1 MRILW
6 IAKWFPMIYLII
18 THIISL
24 FQIKIA
30 DIVSQG
36 LGIILNL
43 VIILLVTLF
52 FIKQK
57 EMAKN
62 IIGFGK

>member
-1 MRILW
+1 MRILC
-6 IAKWFPMIYLII
+6 IAKWFPMIYLVI

-43 VIILLVTLF
+43 VNILLVILF

-57 EMAKN
+57 GMTKN